1 MNALHLDDLATSWN
15 LQDKTVLVTGAT
27 SGIGQRSAHVLAA
40 VGANIAVAGR
50 RQDRLDELTEQI
62 PGSTA
67 HVTDLADLDHATRL
81 VDNVV
86 QQHGT
91 IDVVINC
98 AGTTNLVPATKEHIN
113 DWNRVLNINLTAPF
127 LIARAA
133 ANHMI
138 NANTPGSIVNIT
150 SVIAHRSAKL
160 LPQASYAASK
170 AGLDGLT
177 RELAVQLGPH
187 QIRVNAIAPGIIE
200 TEMTAPLTNNA
211 ATADNIAAKTALGRI
226 GNVTDLDHALL
237 LLATNAGSFITGTT
251 ITIDGG
257 STAGTY

>member
-1 MNALHLDDLATSWN
+1 MTPLRLDDLAAAWN
-15 LQDKTVLVTGAT
+15 LHDKTVLVTGAT
-27 SGIGQRSAHVLAA
+27 SGIGQRAALVLAA

-50 RQDRLDELTEQI
+50 RQDRLDELTTLI
-62 PGSTA
+62 PGATA
-67 HVTDLADLDHATRL
+67 HVTDLTDLDQAAGL
-81 VDNVV
+81 VDAVV
-86 QQHGT
+86 QQHGS
-91 IDVVINC
+91 IDVVVNC
-98 AGTTNLVPATKEHIN
+98 AGATNLAPATKERID
-113 DWNRVLNINLTAPF
+113 DWNRVLDINLTAPF

-133 ANHMI
+133 ADHMI
-138 NANTPGSIVNIT
+138 NAATPGSIVDIT
-150 SVIAHRSAKL
+150 SVIAQRSAKL

-187 QIRVNAIAPGIIE
+187 QIRVNAIAPGIID

-211 ATADNIAAKTALGRI
+211 ATADTIAAKTALGRI